1 MEPSEIGAETAGDA
15 YLPQSGNG
23 GYRTMST
30 SLSLRYR
37 IARNRLDGVAEL
49 FLRANHRLARFSLD
63 LVGLS
68 VSHVRVDGRTA
79 DFRQAHGKVRI
90 TPERPVEPGVEFLVV
105 IEYGGAPKPRRT
117 RWGTIGWEELDDG
130 VLVASQPSGAPTWFP
145 CNDHPFDKA
154 SYRIRVETD
163 AAYTVVAIGELED
176 QRVISGQGEWVY
188 EQREPT
194 ASYLVTLQIG
204 RYAQHSLAF
213 DGVECDGALPPPL
226 EHRVRADFEPLP
238 RMLEVF
244 EASFGPYPFARMRW
258 S

>member
-1 MEPSEIGAETAGDA
+1 M
-15 YLPQSGNG
+15 
-23 GYRTMST
+23 
-30 SLSLRYR
+30 
-37 IARNRLDGVAEL
+37 
-49 FLRANHRLARFSLD
+49 
-63 LVGLS
+63 
-68 VSHVRVDGRTA
+68 
-79 DFRQAHGKVRI
+79 
-90 TPERPVEPGVEFLVV
+90 

-213 DGVECDGALPPPL
+213 DGVECKVHFPRPSSTACAPTSRPCRACSRSSRHPSGRIRS
-226 EHRVRADFEPLP
+226 RVMP
-238 RMLEVF
+238 
-244 EASFGPYPFARMRW
+244 W